1 MGDKRSLLIL
11 AAGMGSRYGGLK
23 QMDEF
28 GPNGETIIDY
38 SIYDALEAGFD
49 RLVFII
55 REHFK
60 EDFKKVFGARYKDKA
75 EIVYVPQ
82 ELHDLPGNYKV
93 PESREKPWG
102 TGHAVWVARDV
113 INGPFAV
120 INGDDYY
127 GKNAFKDLITF
138 FDEDE
143 KNYAVMGYYLKNTLS
158 DHGVVN
164 RGVCYADNSGN
175 LQEVIE
181 CTKIKRHEDN
191 IIRYP
196 SEGGEKTLEEDT
208 LVSMNLWGFRSSYFD
223 IAEKVF
229 SEFLDKRRQEE
240 KSELYIPDVID
251 YMIKNNILDV
261 KVLETDSEWF
271 GVTYKDDKPSV
282 MEKIKALINE
292 GAYPHDLW

>member
-1 MGDKRSLLIL
+1 MTQKKSLLIL

-60 EDFKKVFGARYKDKA
+60 EDFMKVFGSRYSDKT

-82 ELHDLPGNYKV
+82 ELENVPGSFEV
-93 PESREKPWG
+93 PASRAKPWG
-102 TGHAVWVARDV
+102 TGHAVWVAKDV
-113 INGPFAV
+113 IDGPFAV

-127 GKNAFKDLITF
+127 GKNAFKDMVRF
-138 FDEDE
+138 FDEDDH
-143 KNYAVMGYYLKNTLS
+143 NFSVMGYYLKNTLS
-158 DHGVVN
+158 DHGTVN
-164 RGVCYADNSGN
+164 RGVCYDDGNGN
-175 LQEVIE
+175 LKEVIE
-181 CTKIKRHEDN
+181 CTKIKRTEDGL
-191 IIRYP
+191 IQFP
-196 SEGGEKTLEEDT
+196 SDEGIKELEEDT
-208 LVSMNLWGFRSSYFD
+208 LVSMNLWGFRPSYFE

-229 SEFLDKRRQEE
+229 SEFLTQRGEEE

-251 YMIKNNILDV
+251 YMIKNKILDV

-271 GVTYKDDKPSV
+271 GVTYKEDKPSV
-282 MEKIKALINE
+282 MEKISTLIKN